1 MKISIYICYVSFK
14 KRPKRLNETI
24 WIQNWIKHSTCNFP
38 PESAIQS
45 IFRPE
50 FSIILLIFEM
60 APGFLYAARTKSY
73 QGHGKPCTM
82 ESSIIPYESYS
93 IAALTMRSLVE
104 LGVNV
109 NVIKYICR

>member
-1 MKISIYICYVSFK
+1 M
-14 KRPKRLNETI
+14 
-24 WIQNWIKHSTCNFP
+24 HDFP

-73 QGHGKPCTM
+73 QGHGKLCTI
-82 ESSIIPYESYS
+82 ESSIMPYESYS
-93 IAALTMRSLVE
+93 IATLTVRSLAE
-104 LGVNV
+104 SGMNV
-109 NVIKYICR
+109 NVIEYIYK